1 MPEHRAPYFAATLCL
16 LLMLVVL
23 TLGDPALSPAV
34 VSAALIGTAVLLMT
48 LTLPLRLFGAAQ
60 RRHATEE

>member
-16 LLMLVVL
+16 LLMLMVL

-34 VSAALIGTAVLLMT
+34 LCAALIGTAVLL
-48 LTLPLRLFGAAQ
+48 LTLSLPLHLLGAAQ
-60 RRHATEE
+60 RRPAPEE